1 MSASA
6 ETPLPL
12 GEFLPADRWQTHVN
26 SIFYGMLGAG
36 IHRHFQTYVSR
47 DHRLAYCLADE
58 FLEQCPAADSPCFI
72 LEWGV
77 GNGNLAACFLDR
89 LRAGDPQGRV
99 YPRVRYILCDYSR
112 EILNAASSRL
122 QAHAG
127 RFSAI
132 LADAAG
138 PACFKPRSIDKILSN
153 EIWDDLAAKV
163 LWKDD
168 GLLYEEY
175 LRPMLVPRRD
185 GMDFESF
192 KRFFA
197 EKNPDGLTD
206 APLDRIVWERAW
218 QRVDTGGWP
227 FARVLEAHVEQLA
240 ERVAVPVN
248 LGALASLQRSW
259 ELLAP
264 DSPGY
269 SGLDYGM
276 LSFDDLNRRERP
288 WFNIYGGQYTAM
300 VNFPLLAEAGRDMGF
315 RSVSLEHQHRYVGRR
330 LGERVAGAVEL
341 VQSHPRIDRMA
352 PWDRDLLMLGTLHAL
367 NGVYQ
372 SPYDRKMEYP
382 PSPGTP
388 KKQRKIIRRLAET
401 LSPKG
406 VPDTVA
412 YVTEGEV
419 FAVLKSLLKLG
430 YRENDL
436 RQAFDLFRGPVSFV
450 RADFQK

>member
-1 MSASA
+1 MSPSS
-6 ETPLPL
+6 ERPLPL

-26 SIFYGMLGAG
+26 CLFYGMLGSG

-58 FLEQCPAADSPCFI
+58 FLEQCPAGDSTCFI
-72 LEWGV
+72 QEWGV

-89 LRAGDPQGRV
+89 LKAGDPEGRV
-99 YPRVRYILCDYSR
+99 YPRVHYLLCDYSR
-112 EILNAASSRL
+112 AILTAACSRL

-127 RFSAI
+127 RFSAV
-132 LADAAG
+132 LMDAEG
-138 PACFKPRSIDKILSN
+138 PACFKPRSIHKILSN

-175 LRPMLVPRRD
+175 LCPTLPPRPD

-192 KRFFA
+192 KHFFA
-197 EKNPDGLTD
+197 EKNPDGLAD
-206 APLDRIVWERAW
+206 APLDQIVWERVW
-218 QRVDTGGWP
+218 QRVDTSDWP
-227 FARVLEAHVEQLA
+227 FSRLVEAHSEKLA

-248 LGALASLQRSW
+248 LGALACLQRAW

-264 DSPGY
+264 DGLGY

-276 LSFDDLNRRERP
+276 LSFDDLNQQGRP

-300 VNFPLLAEAGRDMGF
+300 VNFPLLAEVGRKIGF
-315 RSVSLEHQHRYVGRR
+315 RPVSLEHQHRYVSRR
-330 LGERVAGAVEL
+330 LGEKVAGAVEL
-341 VQSHPRIDRMA
+341 VQSHPRIERMA
-352 PWDRDLLMLGTLHAL
+352 PWDRDILMLGTLHAL

-372 SPYDRKMEYP
+372 SPYDHKMEYP

-388 KKQRKIIRRLAET
+388 KKQRKTIRRLAET
-401 LSPKG
+401 LSRRG

-419 FAVLKSLLKLG
+419 FAVVKSLLKLG

-436 RQAFDLFRGPVSFV
+436 RRAFDLFRGPVSFV
-450 RADFQK
+450 HAGFRK